1 MGGVIAEH
9 KIESVDDVAVARS
22 AIALEHLHGH
32 QRHILGDAVHRAAE
46 GAGDVGAVSVAVF
59 DVGRL
64 RCRCAGHT
72 GEVDECAAHDAGIEF
87 GVCGVDARVNDIG
100 GDA

>member
-9 KIESVDDVAVARS
+9 EIESADDVAVVRTAV
-22 AIALEHLHGH
+22 ALKHLHGN

-46 GAGDVGAVSVAVF
+46 GGGDVGAVSVAVF

-64 RCRCAGHT
+64 RCRCAGYT
-72 GEVDECAAHDAGIEF
+72 GEVDECAAHDAGIEL
-87 GVCGVDARVNDIG
+87 GVRGVDARVNDIG